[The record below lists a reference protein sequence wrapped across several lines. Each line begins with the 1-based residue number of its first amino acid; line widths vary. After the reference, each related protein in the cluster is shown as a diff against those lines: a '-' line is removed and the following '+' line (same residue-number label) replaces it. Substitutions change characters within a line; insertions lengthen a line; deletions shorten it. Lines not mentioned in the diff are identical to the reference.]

1 MYLYST
7 VILMLVI
14 WSCQPDTTPPT
25 TASPPTFQARI
36 QAKDGEPV
44 AFASVILLHRGS
56 FTLEARTTSDAKGR
70 FSVEV
75 APGKAPW
82 WLLARDA
89 HETYLDTS
97 FLFTPQSSTHVLS
110 PAPRPP
116 PLESSRMEAPD
127 GPSEKKA
134 VGGDLRGDINGTG
147 EVNHWD
153 LMLLLYHLV
162 GWPALG
168 SSYDFELADINSDS
182 IIDWT
187 DLALLGAWIY
197 TNPKPANTYHIGEP
211 MAAADALLQAFLSP
225 DPTQTTFIAD
235 GDTWRPFTLSVS
247 TAAAYAGSYSDRVNV
262 RTGNPSRL
270 RCGDSDP
277 ASMDATTI
285 SMNGRP
291 PTAGAYICSPPRK
304 GPSTSSSKTNTAMS

>member
-162 GWPALG
+162 GSPAPRTPPLESSRMEAIDGPSEKKAVGGDMRGDINGTGEVNHWDLMLLYHLVGWPALD

-182 IIDWT
+182 IID
-187 DLALLGAWIY
+187 
-197 TNPKPANTYHIGEP
+197 
-211 MAAADALLQAFLSP
+211 
-225 DPTQTTFIAD
+225 
-235 GDTWRPFTLSVS
+235 
-247 TAAAYAGSYSDRVNV
+247 
-262 RTGNPSRL
+262 
-270 RCGDSDP
+270 
-277 ASMDATTI
+277 
-285 SMNGRP
+285 
-291 PTAGAYICSPPRK
+291 
-304 GPSTSSSKTNTAMS
+304 